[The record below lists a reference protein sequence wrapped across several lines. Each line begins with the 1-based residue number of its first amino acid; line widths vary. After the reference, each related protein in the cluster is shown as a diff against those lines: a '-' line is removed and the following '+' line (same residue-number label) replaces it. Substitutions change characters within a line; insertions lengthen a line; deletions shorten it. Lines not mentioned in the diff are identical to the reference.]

1 MYAHNALIY
10 LFTQTMRQHSC
21 LGEET
26 STEVIYCYNNNVPN
40 NTSIFEHWSVL
51 TVYWQWWF
59 EETWKRHIWI
69 WTKLISAHFPKLLR
83 SILQVYGRLDSKTP
97 NWVVNSFSSRDIKQV
112 IYSSVSWLYHNN
124 CGCRTPRLTT
134 KKGTSVEKTTHYK
147 RRQDVSSS
155 QLSPWGA
162 TKHKNLVPLVRS
174 KCRMKGD
181 N

>member
-1 MYAHNALIY
+1 
-10 LFTQTMRQHSC
+10 MRQHSC

-59 EETWKRHIWI
+59 EETLRRHIWI
-69 WTKLISAHFPKLLR
+69 WTKVISAQFPKLLR
-83 SILQVYGRLDSKTP
+83 SILQVHRRLDTKTP
-97 NWVVNSFSSRDIKQV
+97 KRCVIFFFSPWDIKQV

-124 CGCRTPRLTT
+124 CGCHIPRLTT

-174 KCRMKGD
+174 ESRTKGD